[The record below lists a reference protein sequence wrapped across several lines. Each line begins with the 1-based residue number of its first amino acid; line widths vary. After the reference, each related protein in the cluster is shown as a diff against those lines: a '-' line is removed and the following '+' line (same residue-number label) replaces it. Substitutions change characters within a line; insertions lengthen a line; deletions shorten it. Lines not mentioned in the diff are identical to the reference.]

1 MLGKALTLH
10 PNQQARPVLVW
21 PQLDKLSSA
30 WLLAYPGP
38 HTGMSSAVFS
48 EAVCSHLCLPS
59 PVCRDRVGER
69 VGKAAVDMFGDHVM
83 AESLPGDTWRI
94 RHDKVKSELNRLLLW
109 SHLPATCEVFGIF
122 SHLIPQE
129 GLSRIERG
137 RKRQGLVPDFEIQL
151 PSATGGRVSGL
162 AELKVIN
169 CCPTR
174 YTPGHQVK
182 AVDRRAR
189 LLEQEYIKK
198 ARNTDRQ
205 FGGVEEGRVGPVET
219 KLLQYGKLQ
228 GLVVG
233 AFGEGSEDLHSLVQT
248 IAESKVSSMGLASGR
263 SELGVI
269 VGQVRRMI
277 STVSVRAQ
285 VQCLLSRVNMIG
297 EEGVT
302 RASKRRQWVAIE
314 EERMRC
320 ERLAQ
325 WIGRVRGQNIVRRGE
340 FLID

>member
-1 MLGKALTLH
+1 M
-10 PNQQARPVLVW
+10 
-21 PQLDKLSSA
+21 
-30 WLLAYPGP
+30 
-38 HTGMSSAVFS
+38 
-48 EAVCSHLCLPS
+48 
-59 PVCRDRVGER
+59 
-69 VGKAAVDMFGDHVM
+69 
-83 AESLPGDTWRI
+83 
-94 RHDKVKSELNRLLLW
+94 
-109 SHLPATCEVFGIF
+109 
-122 SHLIPQE
+122 
-129 GLSRIERG
+129 
-137 RKRQGLVPDFEIQL
+137 
-151 PSATGGRVSGL
+151 
-162 AELKVIN
+162 
-169 CCPTR
+169 
-174 YTPGHQVK
+174 K

-248 IAESKVSSMGLASGR
+248 IAESKVKSMGLARGRSGTE

-297 EEGVT
+297 GEGVT
-302 RASKRRQWVAIE
+302 RASKRR
-314 EERMRC
+314 
-320 ERLAQ
+320 
-325 WIGRVRGQNIVRRGE
+325 
-340 FLID
+340 